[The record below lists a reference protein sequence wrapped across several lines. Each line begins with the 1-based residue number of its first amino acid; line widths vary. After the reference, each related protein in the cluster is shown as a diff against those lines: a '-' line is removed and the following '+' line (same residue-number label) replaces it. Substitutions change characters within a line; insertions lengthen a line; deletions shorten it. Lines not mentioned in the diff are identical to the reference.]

1 MSEDIVNRVANSALK
16 TIDLDDFYATGER
29 VSFDMA
35 GLLFQGLILREKDFR
50 EFVAAHDWAQYQ
62 NKNVAVYCSADAII
76 PSWAV
81 MVLITKLQPIANQ
94 VVFGTIEEL
103 EQKLFTEALAKI
115 DLSIYKDA
123 KVVIKGCGKHPVPAY
138 AFAELTRLLT
148 PYVSSL
154 MYGEPC
160 STVPVYKKRN

>member
-1 MSEDIVNRVANSALK
+1 MSEEIVNRVANSTLK
-16 TIDLDDFYATGER
+16 TIDLDEFYAPGER
-29 VSFDMA
+29 IVFDMA
-35 GLLFQGLILREKDFR
+35 SLLFQGLILREKDFR
-50 EFVAAHDWAQYQ
+50 EFVATHDWSEYQ
-62 NKNVAVYCSADAII
+62 NKNVAVYCSIDTII

-81 MVLITKLQPIANQ
+81 MVIITKLQPVANH
-94 VVFGTIEEL
+94 VIYGTLEEL
-103 EQKLFTEALAKI
+103 EHKLFSDALSAL
-115 DLSIYKDA
+115 DLSFYKDS

>member
-1 MSEDIVNRVANSALK
+1 MSEEIVNRVANSALK
-16 TIDLDDFYATGER
+16 TIDLDDFYAEGER
-29 VSFDMA
+29 IVFDMA
-35 GLLFQGLILREKDFR
+35 NLLFQGLILREKDFR
-50 EFVAAHDWAQYQ
+50 DFVTTHDWLQYQ

-81 MVLITKLQPIANQ
+81 MVLITKLQPITNQ
-94 VVFGTIEEL
+94 VIFGTMEEL
-103 EQKLFTEALAKI
+103 EHKLFSDALSTI
-115 DLSIYKDA
+115 DLSSYKDS

-138 AFAELTRLLT
+138 AFAEVTRLLT
-148 PYVSSL
+148 PYVASL

>member
-1 MSEDIVNRVANSALK
+1 MSEEIVNRVANSGLK
-16 TIDLDDFYATGER
+16 TIDLDDFYASGER
-29 VSFDMA
+29 VAFDMA
-35 GLLFQGLILREKDFR
+35 SLLFQGLILREKDFR
-50 EFVAAHDWAQYQ
+50 EFVAAHDWSLYK
-62 NKNVAVYCSADAII
+62 NKNVAVFCSADAII

-81 MVLITKLQPIANQ
+81 MVLITKLQPVTHLVI
-94 VVFGTIEEL
+94 FGTLEEL
-103 EQKLFTEALAKI
+103 EHKLFTDALSSI
-115 DLSIYKDA
+115 DLSSYKDS
-123 KVVIKGCGKHPVPAY
+123 KVVIKGCGTHPVPAY

>member
-1 MSEDIVNRVANSALK
+1 MSEEIVNRVANSALK
-16 TIDLDDFYATGER
+16 TIDLDEFYATGER
-29 VSFDMA
+29 IVFDMA
-35 GLLFQGLILREKDFR
+35 SLLFQGLILREKDFR
-50 EFVAAHDWAQYQ
+50 EFVATHDWSEYRG
-62 NKNVAVYCSADAII
+62 KNVAVHCSADAII

-81 MVLITKLQPIANQ
+81 MVIITKLQPIAHQ
-94 VVFGTIEEL
+94 VIFGTLEEL
-103 EQKLFTEALAKI
+103 EHKLFSDALATI
-115 DLSIYKDA
+115 DLNLYKDA
-123 KVVIKGCGKHPVPAY
+123 KVVIKGCGKHPVPAF

>member
-1 MSEDIVNRVANSALK
+1 MSEEIVNRVINSGLK
-16 TIDLDDFYATGER
+16 TIDLDDFYAPGER
-29 VSFDMA
+29 VAFDVA
-35 GLLFQGLILREKDFR
+35 NLLFQGLILKEKDFR
-50 EFVAAHDWAQYQ
+50 EFVAVHDWSQYSS
-62 NKNVAVYCSADAII
+62 KNVAVFCSADAII

-81 MVLITKLQPIANQ
+81 MVLITKLQPIAHL
-94 VVFGTIEEL
+94 VIFGTLDEL
-103 EQKLFTEALAKI
+103 EHKLFADALASI
-115 DLSIYKDA
+115 DLSSYKDA
-123 KVVIKGCGKHPVPAY
+123 KVVIKGCGTHPVPAY

>member
-1 MSEDIVNRVANSALK
+1 MSDEIVNRVATSALK
-16 TIDLDDFYATGER
+16 TIDLDDFYASGER
-29 VSFDMA
+29 MAFDMA
-35 GLLFQGLILREKDFR
+35 SLLFQGLILREKDFR
-50 EFVAAHDWAQYQ
+50 EFVASHDWSLYKD
-62 NKNVAVYCSADAII
+62 KNVAVYCSADAII

-81 MVLITKLQPIANQ
+81 MVLITKLQPVAHQ
-94 VVFGTIEEL
+94 VIFGTLEEL
-103 EQKLFTEALAKI
+103 EHKLFSDALSSI
-115 DLSIYKDA
+115 DLSSYKDS

-160 STVPVYKKRN
+160 STVPVYKRRS

>member
-1 MSEDIVNRVANSALK
+1 MSDEIVNRVASSGLK
-16 TIDLDDFYATGER
+16 TIDLDDFYASGER
-29 VSFDMA
+29 VSFDIA
-35 GLLFQGLILREKDFR
+35 NLLFQGLILREKDFR
-50 EFVAAHDWAQYQ
+50 EFVASHDWSLYKD
-62 NKNVAVYCSADAII
+62 KNVAVFCSADAII

-81 MVLITKLQPIANQ
+81 MVLITKLQPVAHQ
-94 VVFGTIEEL
+94 VVFGTLEEL
-103 EQKLFTEALAKI
+103 EYKLFTDALASI
-115 DLSIYKDA
+115 DLSSYKDA

-160 STVPVYKKRN
+160 STVPVYKRRN

>member
-1 MSEDIVNRVANSALK
+1 MSEEIVNRVSNNALK
-16 TIDLDDFYATGER
+16 TIDLDDFYASGER
-29 VSFDMA
+29 VAFDMA
-35 GLLFQGLILREKDFR
+35 SLLFQGLILREKDFR
-50 EFVAAHDWAQYQ
+50 EFVANHNWVQYQ
-62 NKNVAVYCSADAII
+62 GKYLAVHCSVDAII

-81 MVLITKLQPIANQ
+81 MVLITKLQPITNQ
-94 VVFGTIEEL
+94 VIFGTLDEL
-103 EQKLFTEALAKI
+103 EHKLFSDALSSL
-115 DLSIYKDA
+115 DLSSYKDS
-123 KVVIKGCGKHPVPAY
+123 KVVIKGCGIHPVPAY